1 MDWWLLCIHLP
12 QNSRFV
18 PNMSARH
25 LNTLNP
31 TSSSSRIV
39 GCFVERVC
47 GLVGTVYQLSLGQ
60 SADLQRGCMD
70 WQVVF
75 PPSLRQSAA
84 LQRGCMDW
92 QVVFPPSLRQSAALQ
107 RGHVDWQVLC
117 SHLLQDSRL
126 LCREGIR
133 IGRYCVS
140 TFSGT
145 VGCFVERHGLVG
157 IVYSHILWDSQLTV
171 TLTDL

>member
-60 SADLQRGCMD
+60 SA
-70 WQVVF
+70 
-75 PPSLRQSAA
+75 A

-126 LCREGIR
+126 LCREGTR